1 MEEYKMNNNLTWMN
15 GWSVNPDIVLYWK
28 NKRLTAAKQNI
39 NNIKSLLDSS
49 DIPEKLLSKIEYYA

>member
-1 MEEYKMNNNLTWMN
+1 MNDNKLPWMN